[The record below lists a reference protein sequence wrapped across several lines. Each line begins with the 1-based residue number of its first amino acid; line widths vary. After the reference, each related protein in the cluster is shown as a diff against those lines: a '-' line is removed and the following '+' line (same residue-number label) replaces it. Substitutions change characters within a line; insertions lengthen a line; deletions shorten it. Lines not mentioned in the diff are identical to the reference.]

1 MGFTGSYV
9 IFYGSKLPPKVS
21 TYIYFS
27 AHFLIFNHLS
37 NFIVFIFMHKK
48 IIYSVFILFVVLNSM
63 LILHNCTG
71 SFVVSDNALLNKRER
86 SMDIQRRRTFNVAL

>member
-1 MGFTGSYV
+1 
-9 IFYGSKLPPKVS
+9 
-21 TYIYFS
+21 
-27 AHFLIFNHLS
+27 
-37 NFIVFIFMHKK
+37 MHKK

-71 SFVVSDNALLNKRER
+71 SFVVSYNALLNKRER